1 MTTQQATTESKPAS
15 SARSMSSKVLVNMV
29 SIFASRV
36 FGLGRDIACSAYWG
50 ATEGPQAAFNA
61 AFAIPNMLRMLFGE
75 GAFNAAFVPMIAG
88 KLKEG
93 KKEEAEALAS
103 KTISLQSL
111 ILASIVIIGA
121 ALSAV
126 VCISLPEMGQKNAH
140 IELTFRILPL
150 LLPYA
155 IFICLAGSFGAILNC
170 LGKFAAPS
178 LNPVLFNAIQIVSI
192 VILYFSSSTRQD
204 FASLLFFC
212 IMVFVAGIV
221 QMAILFFIC
230 RRNGFNVHFEPLWR
244 TVNGQRVM
252 LWQDTEV
259 KTLCNRILP
268 GLIGAGAFQLN
279 ALLDKAIA
287 VYIGA
292 VAVGSLAYCQHL
304 VYLPIGIFGVAIG
317 MVCLPRMS
325 NAKEE
330 EMADCLDYALRQ
342 VLFMTLPCMTL
353 LSVLA
358 RESIIVLYQRGAFNE
373 TAVNETLWAMRFLL
387 PGLPAFCCAKIAV
400 TTHHGR
406 KDTKTP
412 VKVSMW
418 CILLNL
424 ILNLSLFPFLRQG
437 GLALATAVCSWI
449 NVMTL
454 LAIDVRKLPNWNWCK
469 TLIGALRL
477 TLLATFAAA
486 AAAVTAHWL
495 TPQLSN
501 FGHFAKYLTVLI
513 ASGCIGAAIYLLLC
527 GLFRAPEL
535 REILSPFLRR
545 LKKA

>member
-1 MTTQQATTESKPAS
+1 MSKS
-15 SARSMSSKVLVNMV
+15 KSLSSKVLVNMV

-36 FGLGRDIACSAYWG
+36 FGLARDIACSSYWG
-50 ATEGPQAAFNA
+50 ATEGPQAAFNT

-88 KLKEG
+88 KLKDG
-93 KKEEAEALAS
+93 QKKEAEDLAS
-103 KTISLQSL
+103 KTVSLQAL
-111 ILASIVIIGA
+111 ILASIVIVGA
-121 ALSAV
+121 AASAIV
-126 VCISLPEMGQKNAH
+126 SMNLPEMGPDNQH
-140 IELTFRILPL
+140 VSLTFRILPL

-170 LGKFAAPS
+170 LGRFAAPS
-178 LNPVLFNAIQIVSI
+178 LNPVLFNAIQIGSI
-192 VILYFSSSTRQD
+192 VILYFSNSTRQD

-221 QMAILFFIC
+221 QMALLFFIC
-230 RRNGFNVHFEPLWR
+230 RHNGFNIRFEPLWR

-252 LWQDTEV
+252 LWQDAEV
-259 KTLCNRILP
+259 KTLCGRILP

-279 ALLDKAIA
+279 ALVDKAIA

-292 VAVGSLAYCQHL
+292 FAVGSLVYCQHL

-317 MVCLPRMS
+317 MVCLPKMS

-353 LSVLA
+353 LAVLSEEA
-358 RESIIVLYQRGAFNE
+358 IVVLYQRDAFNE
-373 TAVNETLWAMRFLL
+373 TAVKETLWAMRFLL
-387 PGLPAFCCAKIAV
+387 PGLPAFCCAKVAV

-412 VKVSMW
+412 VKVSLW

-437 GLALATAVCSWI
+437 GLALATAVCSWV
-449 NVMTL
+449 NVLTL
-454 LAIDVRKLPNWNWCK
+454 LVIDTHKLPNWNWRK
-469 TLIGALRL
+469 TLLGAIRL
-477 TLLATFAAA
+477 AIFAFLAAA
-486 AAAVTAHWL
+486 AAAATARWL
-495 TPQLSN
+495 APQLVSLR
-501 FGHFAKYLTVLI
+501 HFLRYLTVLL
-513 ASGCIGAAIYLLLC
+513 ASGCVGGAIYLLVC
-527 GLFRAPEL
+527 GIFRAPEL
-535 REILSPFLRR
+535 MELLSPLLRR
-545 LKKA
+545 VKKA